1 MAEDSYKR
9 IAGSYDTFI
18 EPLTRELREKY
29 MLKIS
34 LPEKGMHVLEVGCG
48 TGLNLKLY
56 QKKGCQVYGIDSS
69 GSMVKK
75 AGRKLGKQA
84 EIHLGDASDMQYPDN
99 SFDLVIAMLTL
110 HEMQQSVRLQV
121 MDEMIRVMKTKGRLL
136 LVDFHPGPI
145 CFPEGW
151 LYKAIIPFFEIS
163 AGKEHFKNYLNFL
176 AKGGLPPLI
185 EKNHLYIEKS
195 KILGGGNLSLFTAA
209 KTDPKS

>member
-9 IAGSYDTFI
+9 IAGFYDTFV
-18 EPLTRELREKY
+18 EPFTRELREKY

-34 LPEKGMHVLEVGCG
+34 LPEKGMRVLEVGCG

-56 QKKGCQVYGIDSS
+56 QKKGCKVYGIDSS

-84 EIHLGDASDMQYPDN
+84 EIHLGDASAMQYPDN

-110 HEMQQSVRLQV
+110 HEMREPVRLQV

-145 CFPEGW
+145 CFPQGW
-151 LYKAIIPFFEIS
+151 LYKAVIPFFEIS

-185 EKNHLYIEKS
+185 EKNHLYIEKT
-195 KILGGGNLSLFTAA
+195 KTLGGGNLSLFTAA
-209 KTDPKS
+209 KTDPRS